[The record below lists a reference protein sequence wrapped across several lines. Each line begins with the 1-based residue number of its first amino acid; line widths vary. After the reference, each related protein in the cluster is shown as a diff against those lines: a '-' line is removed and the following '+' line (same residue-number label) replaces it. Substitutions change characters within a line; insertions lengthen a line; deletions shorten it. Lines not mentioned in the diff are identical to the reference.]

1 MTHKPD
7 EFVNDSAMNVMNGV
21 SDSHDGTK
29 KSKRKRFVKK
39 NRDISVDDLFAK
51 IKSGSRLDLAKGIT
65 LLESIANHDRSAAQ
79 ELLLKALPH
88 TGKSIRIGITGVP
101 GAGKSTFIES
111 FGLLLSTLGFKIA
124 VLAIDPSSSLTG
136 GSILGDKTRMEKL
149 ASDPNTFIRP
159 SPTSGT
165 LGGVHRKTRETML
178 LCEAAGYDII
188 LVETVGVG
196 QSETAVRNMV
206 DFFMLLALTGAGD
219 DLQGMKKGIMELTD
233 LIVVNKADGDNERL
247 AKRTMREYRQILH
260 VLQPVSPGWTSNAVS
275 VSSLNRTGFEEIWE
289 TILDFK
295 EQMLKNE
302 YWETRRAEQT
312 SDWFRS
318 MINDQLIENFFNKPG
333 KKEEVSRLESKLL
346 DGKLTVASAV
356 DKLFE

>member
-1 MTHKPD
+1 MTNHPD
-7 EFVNDSAMNVMNGV
+7 EFVKNSAMHVMDGV
-21 SDSHDGTK
+21 PSSHDGRK
-29 KSKRKRFVKK
+29 KSKRRRFVKK
-39 NRDISVDDLFAK
+39 NRDISVDDLFTK
-51 IKSGSRLDLAKGIT
+51 IKAGSRLDLAKGIT
-65 LLESIANHDRSAAQ
+65 LLESIASHDKAAAQ

-88 TGKSIRIGITGVP
+88 TGKSIRIGVTGVP

-111 FGLLLSTLGFKIA
+111 FGLLLSELGFKVA

-149 ASDPNTFIRP
+149 ASDPNVFIRP

-178 LCEAAGYDII
+178 LCESAGYDVI
-188 LVETVGVG
+188 LIETVGVG

-233 LIVVNKADGDNERL
+233 LIVVNKADGANERP

-260 VLQPVSPGWTSNAVS
+260 VLQPASPDWSSTATV
-275 VSSLNRTGFEEIWE
+275 VSSINRTGFERVWEI
-289 TILDFK
+289 ILEFK
-295 EQMLKNE
+295 ETMLENN
-302 YWETRRAEQT
+302 YWETRREEQT
-312 SDWFRS
+312 SDWFKA
-318 MINDQLIENFFNKPG
+318 MIKDRLIESFYNEPG
-333 KKEEVSRLESKLL
+333 RKEEVSKLELELL
-346 DGKLTVASAV
+346 AGKLTVAAAV